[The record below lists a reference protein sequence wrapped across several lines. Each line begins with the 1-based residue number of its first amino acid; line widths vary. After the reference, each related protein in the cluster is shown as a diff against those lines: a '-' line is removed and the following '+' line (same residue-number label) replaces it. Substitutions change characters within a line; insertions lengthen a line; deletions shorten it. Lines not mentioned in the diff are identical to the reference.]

1 VFLSF
6 AFPRGLKPRPFKAT
20 EAAAQADAATQTETI
35 TYLSGRNL
43 LEALMETLLQN
54 LRYALR
60 QLIKSPVFTL
70 TAVLTL
76 ALGIGANTAIFT
88 VVYGTLL
95 APMPYPQPDQLVMV
109 WSKIQGD
116 RNGIAAGDFTDW
128 QNQNTVFS
136 SLCAFTGGSFNLAT
150 KDQPEYVEGQFT
162 SPGMYKMEG
171 VKFLF
176 GRDFLP
182 EEGTLGRE
190 HEVILM
196 NKLWMRLGSD
206 PNIVGKTIRIDGTP
220 YTVVG
225 VLGTGVTDRLNQDL
239 VVPLAFK
246 PEQLNHD
253 FHWLLAMAR
262 LKPGVTIQQAQ
273 ANMDAVTANI
283 AKAYPKS
290 DKGWG
295 AIVEPLKNDF
305 MSKER
310 IQTLWILL
318 GAVGFVL
325 LIACVNVA
333 NLLLAKGTTR
343 QKEVALR
350 AALGASRRNIFAQFL
365 TENLLLALTGGVLGI
380 GVGVAGLRALVAVMP
395 QNTLPSEADLSLNL
409 PVLLFSLAA
418 STLAG
423 LLFGCAPAWYATRVD
438 PAEALKEGGRS
449 GTGAGRHRL
458 RRVLVIGE
466 FALALTLLTGAGL
479 AIHSFWNLTRVDLGV
494 NTTHILAFFLPVP
507 DARPKDPERITAY
520 YQQMLASIKAVPGV
534 LDSSASVGLPLEGP
548 GFGMPFTI
556 AGQPDFADPSQRPGT
571 SFGMVTPDYFKT
583 FGIQVIR
590 GRAFTDQDMAGSVH
604 VAMVN
609 EEFVRKF
616 LKDKNPL
623 EQRINVEE
631 LIPGVTKLGPYISW
645 QIVGVFHNVRN
656 GDFRGD
662 YPEMEIPFWQI
673 PWPSVNIGV
682 RTAGDPAIMTKSI
695 AAAVHAVD
703 PQIAVAEPRTMD
715 EMKKRNLSSD
725 RFTMLLFGCFAVVAL
740 LLAAVGIYGVVAFTV
755 AQREHEIGL
764 RMALGATR
772 GHVVSLILKEAL
784 VLACIGLTL
793 GLVGAYLVGRT
804 LHSTLYGIGSMDFIA
819 TGAVAVVL
827 VTASMVASWV
837 PARRAAAVQP
847 MRALRSE

>member
-1 VFLSF
+1 
-6 AFPRGLKPRPFKAT
+6 
-20 EAAAQADAATQTETI
+20 
-35 TYLSGRNL
+35 
-43 LEALMETLLQN
+43 METLLQN
-54 LRYALR
+54 LRYAIR

-95 APMPYPQPDQLVMV
+95 APMPYPEPNQLVMV

-116 RNGIAAGDFTDW
+116 RNGISAGDYTDW
-128 QNQNTVFS
+128 KNQSTVFS
-136 SLCAFTGGSFNLAT
+136 DLCAFTGGSFNLAT

-162 SPGMYKMEG
+162 SPGMYKMMG
-171 VKFLF
+171 TPFLY

-190 HEVILM
+190 HEVVLM
-196 NKLWMRLGSD
+196 NKLWKRLGSD
-206 PNIVGKTIRIDGTP
+206 PKIVGKTIRIDGTP

-225 VLGTGVTDRLNQDL
+225 VLGPGVADRLNQSL
-239 VVPLAFK
+239 IVPLAFK

-253 FHWLLAMAR
+253 FHWLLAMGR
-262 LKPGVTIQQAQ
+262 MKPGVTLQQAQ
-273 ANMDAVTANI
+273 ANMDAVAANI
-283 AKAYPKS
+283 ATAYPKS
-290 DKGWG
+290 NKGWG
-295 AIVEPLKNDF
+295 AIVHPLQNDF
-305 MSKER
+305 LPKER

-350 AALGASRRNIFAQFL
+350 AALGASRRNIFTQFL
-365 TENLLLALTGGVLGI
+365 TENLLLALTGGVVGI
-380 GVGVAGLRALVAVMP
+380 GVGVVALRGLVAIMP
-395 QNTLPSEADLSLNL
+395 MNTLPSEADLSLNI

-458 RRVLVIGE
+458 RRVLVVGE

-494 NTTHILAFFLPVP
+494 ETTHIQTFYLPVP
-507 DARPKDPERITAY
+507 DARPKDPRQITAY

-534 LDSSASVGLPLEGP
+534 LDASASSGLPLEGA

-556 AGQPDFADPSQRPGT
+556 AGQPEFADPSQRPDS

-583 FGIQVIR
+583 FGIQVLR
-590 GRAFTDQDMAGSVH
+590 GRAITDEDNAGSVR

-609 EEFVRKF
+609 EEFVNKF
-616 LKDKNPL
+616 FKGKDPL
-623 EQRINVEE
+623 QQRLMVEE
-631 LIPGVTKLGPYISW
+631 LIPVVTKLGAPVPW
-645 QIVGVFHNVRN
+645 QIVGVFHNVRR
-656 GDFRGD
+656 GGFRD
-662 YPEMEIPFWQI
+662 EFPEIEIPFWQI
-673 PWPSVNIGV
+673 PWPSANIAV
-682 RTAGDPAIMTKSI
+682 RTAGDPEIMTKSI

-703 PQIAVAEPRTMD
+703 PQIALADQRTMD
-715 EMKKRNLSSD
+715 EIKSLNLSGD
-725 RFTMLLFGCFAVVAL
+725 RFTMVLFGSFAVVAL
-740 LLAAVGIYGVVAFTV
+740 LLAGVGIYGVMAFTV

-764 RMALGATR
+764 RMALGASR
-772 GHVVSLILKEAL
+772 SHVVNLVLKEAL
-784 VLACIGLTL
+784 VLAGIGLAV
-793 GLVGAYLVGRT
+793 GLVGAFFVGKA
-804 LHSTLYGIGSMDFIA
+804 LHSTLYGIGSMDFTA
-819 TGAVAVVL
+819 TGAVAVLL
-827 VTASMVASWV
+827 VSASLVASWV
-837 PARRAAAVQP
+837 PARRAAAVEP

>member
-1 VFLSF
+1 
-6 AFPRGLKPRPFKAT
+6 
-20 EAAAQADAATQTETI
+20 
-35 TYLSGRNL
+35 
-43 LEALMETLLQN
+43 
-54 LRYALR
+54 
-60 QLIKSPVFTL
+60 
-70 TAVLTL
+70 
-76 ALGIGANTAIFT
+76 
-88 VVYGTLL
+88 
-95 APMPYPQPDQLVMV
+95 
-109 WSKIQGD
+109 
-116 RNGIAAGDFTDW
+116 
-128 QNQNTVFS
+128 
-136 SLCAFTGGSFNLAT
+136 
-150 KDQPEYVEGQFT
+150 
-162 SPGMYKMEG
+162 
-171 VKFLF
+171 
-176 GRDFLP
+176 
-182 EEGTLGRE
+182 
-190 HEVILM
+190 M
-196 NKLWMRLGSD
+196 N
-206 PNIVGKTIRIDGTP
+206 IDGTP

-225 VLGTGVTDRLNQDL
+225 VLAPGVADRLNQDL
-239 VVPLAFK
+239 VAPLAFK

-273 ANMDAVTANI
+273 ANMDAVTLNI

-290 DKGWG
+290 DTGWG

-305 MSKER
+305 MPKER

-350 AALGASRRNIFAQFL
+350 AALGASRRNIFTQFL

-380 GVGVAGLRALVAVMP
+380 GVGVAALRALIAAMP
-395 QNTLPSEADLSLNL
+395 QNTLPSEADLSLNI

-423 LLFGCAPAWYATRVD
+423 LLFGCAPAWYATRID

-458 RRVLVIGE
+458 RRVLVVGE

-479 AIHSFWNLTRVDLGV
+479 AIHSFWNLTKVDLGV
-494 NTTHILAFFLPVP
+494 NTTHILTFFLPVP
-507 DARPKDPERITAY
+507 DARPKDPARITAY

-534 LDSSASVGLPLEGP
+534 EDASASVGVPLEGP

-590 GRAFTDQDMAGSVH
+590 GRGFTDQDIAGGVH

-609 EEFVRKF
+609 EEFVHKF

-631 LIPGVTKLGPYISW
+631 LIPGVTKLGPYITW
-645 QIVGVFHNVRN
+645 QIVGVFHNVRA
-656 GDFRGD
+656 GGFREDF
-662 YPEMEIPFWQI
+662 PEMEIPFWQI

-715 EMKKRNLSSD
+715 ELKERNLSSD
-725 RFTMLLFGCFAVVAL
+725 RFTMVLFLSFAAVAL
-740 LLAAVGIYGVVAFTV
+740 LLAAVGIYGVMAFTV

-772 GHVVSLILKEAL
+772 SHVVNLILKEAL
-784 VLACIGLTL
+784 LLAGIGLTL
-793 GLVGAYLVGRT
+793 GLAGAYMVGRT
-804 LHSTLYGIGSMDFIA
+804 LHSTLYGVGSMDFIA

-827 VTASMVASWV
+827 VAASLVASWV
-837 PARRAAAVQP
+837 PARRAAAVLP
-847 MRALRSE
+847 MRALRGE

>member
-1 VFLSF
+1 
-6 AFPRGLKPRPFKAT
+6 
-20 EAAAQADAATQTETI
+20 
-35 TYLSGRNL
+35 
-43 LEALMETLLQN
+43 METLFQN
-54 LRYALR
+54 LRFTLR

-95 APMPYPQPDQLVMV
+95 APMPYPQPNQLVMV

-116 RNGIAAGDFTDW
+116 RNVIAAGDFTDW

-136 SLCAFTGGSFNLAT
+136 SLCAFTGGSFNLAS
-150 KDQPEYVEGQFT
+150 KDQPEYVDGQFT

-171 VKFLF
+171 VKFLY

-196 NKLWMRLGSD
+196 NKLWKRLGAD
-206 PNIVGKTIRIDGTP
+206 PSIVGKTMRIDGTP

-225 VLGTGVTDRLNQDL
+225 GLAPGVADRLNQDL
-239 VVPLAFK
+239 VAPLAFK

-290 DKGWG
+290 DTGWG
-295 AIVEPLKNDF
+295 AIVDPLKNDF
-305 MSKER
+305 MPKER
-310 IQTLWILL
+310 IQTLWILM

-343 QKEVALR
+343 QKEVAVR

-380 GVGVAGLRALVAVMP
+380 GVGVAGLRALIAVMP
-395 QNTLPSEADLSLNL
+395 PNTLPSEADLSLNL

-466 FALALTLLTGAGL
+466 FALALTLLTGPGL
-479 AIHSFWNLTRVDLGV
+479 ATHSFWNLARVDLGII
-494 NTTHILAFFLPVP
+494 TTHILTFFLPVP

-520 YQQMLASIKAVPGV
+520 YQQMLAS
-534 LDSSASVGLPLEGP
+534 
-548 GFGMPFTI
+548 
-556 AGQPDFADPSQRPGT
+556 
-571 SFGMVTPDYFKT
+571 
-583 FGIQVIR
+583 
-590 GRAFTDQDMAGSVH
+590 
-604 VAMVN
+604 
-609 EEFVRKF
+609 
-616 LKDKNPL
+616 
-623 EQRINVEE
+623 
-631 LIPGVTKLGPYISW
+631 
-645 QIVGVFHNVRN
+645 
-656 GDFRGD
+656 
-662 YPEMEIPFWQI
+662 
-673 PWPSVNIGV
+673 
-682 RTAGDPAIMTKSI
+682 
-695 AAAVHAVD
+695 
-703 PQIAVAEPRTMD
+703 
-715 EMKKRNLSSD
+715 
-725 RFTMLLFGCFAVVAL
+725 
-740 LLAAVGIYGVVAFTV
+740 
-755 AQREHEIGL
+755 
-764 RMALGATR
+764 
-772 GHVVSLILKEAL
+772 
-784 VLACIGLTL
+784 
-793 GLVGAYLVGRT
+793 
-804 LHSTLYGIGSMDFIA
+804 
-819 TGAVAVVL
+819 
-827 VTASMVASWV
+827 
-837 PARRAAAVQP
+837 
-847 MRALRSE
+847 

>member
-1 VFLSF
+1 
-6 AFPRGLKPRPFKAT
+6 
-20 EAAAQADAATQTETI
+20 
-35 TYLSGRNL
+35 
-43 LEALMETLLQN
+43 METLLQN

-128 QNQNTVFS
+128 QKQNTVFS
-136 SLCAFTGGSFNLAT
+136 SLCAFTGASFNLAT

-171 VKFLF
+171 VKFLY

-196 NKLWMRLGSD
+196 NKLWKRLGAD
-206 PNIVGKTIRIDGTP
+206 PSIVGKTMRIDGTP

-225 VLGTGVTDRLNQDL
+225 VLAPGVADRLNQDL
-239 VVPLAFK
+239 VAPLAFK

-273 ANMDAVTANI
+273 ANMDAVTTNI
-283 AKAYPKS
+283 AKAFPKS
-290 DKGWG
+290 DTGWG
-295 AIVEPLKNDF
+295 AMVEPLKNDF
-305 MSKER
+305 LPKER
-310 IQTLWILL
+310 KQTLWILM

-380 GVGVAGLRALVAVMP
+380 GVGVAALGALVAAMP
-395 QNTLPSEADLSLNL
+395 RNTLPSEADLSLNL

-423 LLFGCAPAWYATRVD
+423 LLFGCAPALYATRVD

-494 NTTHILAFFLPVP
+494 NTTHILTFFLPVP

-534 LDSSASVGLPLEGP
+534 LNASASVGLPLEGP

-556 AGQPDFADPSQRPGT
+556 AGQPEFADPSQRPGT
-571 SFGMVTPDYFKT
+571 SFGMVTPDYFNT

-590 GRAFTDQDMAGSVH
+590 GRAFTEQDTAGSGH

-623 EQRINVEE
+623 DQRINVEQ
-631 LIPGVTKLGPYISW
+631 LIPGVTKLGPYIAW
-645 QIVGVFHNVRN
+645 QIVGVFHNVRA
-656 GDFRGD
+656 GGFREDF
-662 YPEMEIPFWQI
+662 PEMEIPFWQI
-673 PWPSVNIGV
+673 PWPSVNVGV

-703 PQIAVAEPRTMD
+703 PQIAVAEPRTLD
-715 EMKKRNLSSD
+715 EVKGRMLASD
-725 RFTMLLFGCFAVVAL
+725 RFTMVLFLSFAAVAL
-740 LLAAVGIYGVVAFTV
+740 LLAAVGIYGVMAFTV

-784 VLACIGLTL
+784 VLASIGLTL
-793 GLVGAYLVGRT
+793 GVAGAYLVGRT
-804 LHSTLYGIGSMDFIA
+804 LHSTLYGVGSMDFIA